1 MIKKN
6 RVYHHLAYNQ
16 HKVILFE
23 VLILIPSL
31 PACPFFLYG
40 INKIFTFAMRM
51 CDLRAKNSNLILT
64 EKTKYNVQ
72 HENFQIKLDI
82 PALKIY

>member
-1 MIKKN
+1 
-6 RVYHHLAYNQ
+6 
-16 HKVILFE
+16 
-23 VLILIPSL
+23 
-31 PACPFFLYG
+31 
-40 INKIFTFAMRM
+40 MRM

>member
-1 MIKKN
+1 MKKN
-6 RVYHHLAYNQ
+6 RVYYHLAYNQ
-16 HKVILFE
+16 HKVIFLNFCIWYPRYGFVHLFE
-23 VLILIPSL
+23 
-31 PACPFFLYG
+31 YG
-40 INKIFTFAMRM
+40 TNKIFTFAMRM

-64 EKTKYNVQ
+64 EKTKYYVQ